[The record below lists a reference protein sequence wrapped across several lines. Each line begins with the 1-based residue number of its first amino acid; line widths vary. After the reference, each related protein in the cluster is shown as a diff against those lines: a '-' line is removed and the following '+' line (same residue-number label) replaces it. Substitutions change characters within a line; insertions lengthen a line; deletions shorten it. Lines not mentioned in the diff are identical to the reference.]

1 MREFTCFICSKATI
15 NDNSSAHAITGTFIQ
30 QKKPFLISFLF
41 GYRGESWNTDYF
53 QLIFSKNLSAGSETT
68 DLWLEH
74 SESLRD
80 FMKNTE
86 KGIWKPLRAALFMK
100 ETLSAE
106 IVCEHRLSVDQTFFF
121 SIITVKTIDTNIALN
136 RQLTG
141 VALRLLYLRQIAIT
155 L

>member
-1 MREFTCFICSKATI
+1 MLSHEYLFSKRNRSWSRFYSAIEGNPKILI
-15 NDNSSAHAITGTFIQ
+15 NF
-30 QKKPFLISFLF
+30 
-41 GYRGESWNTDYF
+41 SWF
-53 QLIFSKNLSAGSETT
+53 FSKNLSAGSETT